1 MQHFFSR
8 LTGGLSVGRKLS
20 LIYLLD
26 LTAVIFV
33 SGILI
38 NEKYIAINFTQKEI
52 DGGHYIAAISQGLV
66 PLARDLS
73 PLQPRQA
80 HNLERLRE
88 AESAYGGRLDTAALN
103 RAFIDALAAST
114 GSGGDA
120 AFDAGRA
127 LLTRVGNQ
135 SNLILDPD
143 LDSYYTMSLVLLRFP
158 ELLGLL
164 REAGQLAEHLRLDPE
179 PGAGSRVLLLEGRLD
194 ASVQGIDSDYEE
206 AFSASKPELRQ
217 RLAPS
222 RAALRDALTRFREAS
237 RGLAGGADSAPL
249 ERLRIDAVNALD
261 LAWNATQGDLQR
273 LLALRKAEAY
283 TRMWLHLGTA
293 ALLLLVILSVVFF
306 VARQI
311 AQPIGRLARAA
322 ARVSDSGDYTLR
334 AEWRSSDEIGRLVS
348 AFNGMLEQLDHQRI
362 SQQEL
367 VARHRA
373 ADAQRELVESIP
385 IPMMVTSIPL
395 HDVLHANQA
404 AQSWLNGRSTDPWSM
419 GMEAE
424 TRAHFF
430 QLLTDTDAVDQF
442 EVCWRGGRSP
452 SWALVSARCIV
463 YQGQRAVLTTF
474 TPINQMKLMEQRL
487 ELWARVFEASS
498 EGIMIIDPQG
508 RILDVNRAVCRSTNL
523 EIGRASCRERVL

>member
-80 HNLERLRE
+80 LDLERLRE

-114 GSGGDA
+114 GGDA

-164 REAGQLAEHLRLDPE
+164 REAAQLAEHLRRDPE

-261 LAWNATQGDLQR
+261 LAWKAAQGDLQR

-283 TRMWLHLGTA
+283 TRMGIHLGTA

-334 AEWRSSDEIGRLVS
+334 AE
-348 AFNGMLEQLDHQRI
+348 
-362 SQQEL
+362 
-367 VARHRA
+367 
-373 ADAQRELVESIP
+373 
-385 IPMMVTSIPL
+385 
-395 HDVLHANQA
+395 
-404 AQSWLNGRSTDPWSM
+404 
-419 GMEAE
+419 
-424 TRAHFF
+424 
-430 QLLTDTDAVDQF
+430 
-442 EVCWRGGRSP
+442 
-452 SWALVSARCIV
+452 
-463 YQGQRAVLTTF
+463 
-474 TPINQMKLMEQRL
+474 
-487 ELWARVFEASS
+487 
-498 EGIMIIDPQG
+498 
-508 RILDVNRAVCRSTNL
+508 
-523 EIGRASCRERVL
+523 